1 MPSHEVVVVGAGPAG
16 LAAAAGLRRAGLDPL
31 VLDRADS
38 VGSAWRTRYDSFVL
52 HTIRWLSG
60 LPGRPIPRA
69 LGPWVSRDDFL
80 RYLEG
85 YAEHF
90 DLRPRLGIELRAL
103 TRTDDGWLATTSE
116 GELEARHLVLA
127 TGAFNDPHIPDWPG
141 RRDFSPPLTHSSAY
155 RSPAPYA
162 NSTVLVV
169 GSGNS
174 GTEVAVDLASTGDIT
189 VELAV
194 RTPPNILL
202 RDAWG
207 VPTQPLGIALRPV
220 PPVIIDPLVA
230 VLRRLTIPDL
240 TSSGL
245 PAPPKPYSQFRRTGT
260 IPVLDHGFV
269 TAVQEGR
276 IRIRA
281 GVDRLDA
288 ADVVYDDGTRSQP
301 DAVIAA
307 TGYRTGLGPI
317 LGPLGLL
324 DERTMPTIG
333 SHGGTGKADNL
344 YVVGFA
350 ILLSGYLREIV
361 RDTRQVTAAI
371 SQDRTTKS

>member
-1 MPSHEVVVVGAGPAG
+1 MAKRTS
-16 LAAAAGLRRAGLDPL
+16 RRQC
-31 VLDRADS
+31 
-38 VGSAWRTRYDSFVL
+38 
-52 HTIRWLSG
+52 
-60 LPGRPIPRA
+60 
-69 LGPWVSRDDFL
+69 
-80 RYLEG
+80 
-85 YAEHF
+85 
-90 DLRPRLGIELRAL
+90 DLLTRLGIELRAL
-103 TRTDDGWLATTSE
+103 TRTDDGWRATTTE
-116 GELEARHLVLA
+116 GELEARQVVLA

-174 GTEVAVDLASTGDIT
+174 GTEVAVDLASIGDIT
-189 VELAV
+189 VELASHH
-194 RTPPNILL
+194 RTSCSET
-202 RDAWG
+202 RGGCRRSRWESRCG
-207 VPTQPLGIALRPV
+207 RCRPSSSTRWS
-220 PPVIIDPLVA
+220 PFSAPA
-230 VLRRLTIPDL
+230 HHSRPDL
-240 TSSGL
+240 IR
-245 PAPPKPYSQFRRTGT
+245 PARPPKPYSQFRRTGT
-260 IPVLDHGFV
+260 IPVLGHGFV

-276 IRIRA
+276 IRIHA

-288 ADVVYDDGTRSQP
+288 ADVEYDDGTRSQP

-344 YVVGFA
+344 YVVGFRNPA
-350 ILLSGYLREIV
+350 VGLPPRNRPGHPTGHSCDQPRPDHKELITSFVLDL
-361 RDTRQVTAAI
+361 
-371 SQDRTTKS
+371 